1 MHGPLTQSD
10 LICCEEATM
19 AHPQITYLEITA
31 IHKTD
36 RSETVTKNRDHHCL
50 CFISPPAQLFLFP
63 PRAKTHSERA
73 NMGLLLPPSVWW
85 IFYKNEKIMLR
96 CIREGGMRWDE
107 MSWETLGRSLRV
119 QHLPDDCWEKR
130 RWWKKAFPLL
140 FNMCHL
146 SRVNENNLNR
156 VMGSVDGAGSNGV
169 LDLINWG
176 SLFHFSLSAFPEL
189 SFYTL
194 SSPGIGFHAFI
205 CSPAHRAGL
214 HPRHSP
220 WGLQDR
226 PIETMW
232 DEASFSNEINVRP
245 QWQNLQKM

>member
-1 MHGPLTQSD
+1 
-10 LICCEEATM
+10 M

-31 IHKTD
+31 LHKTD
-36 RSETVTKNRDHHCL
+36 RSETVTKNRDRHCL

-63 PRAKTHSERA
+63 PRAETHGERA
-73 NMGLLLPPSVWW
+73 NTGVLLLPSLWW

-119 QHLPDDCWEKR
+119 QRLPMTVEKKR

-156 VMGSVDGAGSNGV
+156 VMWSVDGAGSNGV

-176 SLFHFSLSAFPEL
+176 SLFHFSLLAFPDL

-194 SSPGIGFHAFI
+194 SSLQVLVSMHLSAPLHTGQV
-205 CSPAHRAGL
+205 CTPATA
-214 HPRHSP
+214 

-232 DEASFSNEINVRP
+232 NEASFSNELNVRP
-245 QWQNLQKM
+245 QWQNLGKM

>member
-10 LICCEEATM
+10 LLCCEEATM

-31 IHKTD
+31 FHKTD
-36 RSETVTKNRDHHCL
+36 RFETVTKNRDHHCL

-63 PRAKTHSERA
+63 RRAETHGERA
-73 NMGLLLPPSVWW
+73 NTGLLLLPSVWW
-85 IFYKNEKIMLR
+85 IFYKNEKIIR
-96 CIREGGMRWDE
+96 CIREEGMRWDE

-119 QHLPDDCWEKR
+119 QRLPDERWEKR

-176 SLFHFSLSAFPEL
+176 SLFHFSLLAFPDL

-194 SSPGIGFHAFI
+194 SSLQVLVSMHSSAPLHTGQVCTPAPEVSRTGRLKPCEMKKAFQM
-205 CSPAHRAGL
+205 S
-214 HPRHSP
+214 
-220 WGLQDR
+220 
-226 PIETMW
+226 
-232 DEASFSNEINVRP
+232 
-245 QWQNLQKM
+245 